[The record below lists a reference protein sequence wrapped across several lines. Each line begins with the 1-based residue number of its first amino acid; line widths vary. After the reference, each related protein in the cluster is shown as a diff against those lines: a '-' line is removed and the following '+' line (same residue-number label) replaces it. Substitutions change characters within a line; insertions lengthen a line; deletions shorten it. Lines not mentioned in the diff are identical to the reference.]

1 MLGAPRADR
10 RDDQPYVAIKAFV
23 TMETLG
29 SVLPPLH
36 PQLRA
41 WLEAQDLA
49 PAGAPFFKYN
59 VIDMARELEVEVGF
73 PLAHTVAG
81 DERVLAGV
89 LPGGEYA
96 TVLYTGHPAGLID
109 ATRDL
114 LEWADSQG
122 LKWDVSA
129 TPQGD
134 RWGSRLEIYVT
145 DGPDMDKW
153 ETQLA
158 FRLAG

>member
-1 MLGAPRADR
+1 MLGEPRVVR

-29 SVLPPLH
+29 TVLPPLH
-36 PQLRA
+36 PELRA
-41 WLEAQDLA
+41 WLGTRDLA

-73 PLAHTVAG
+73 PVAHRVAG

-89 LPGGEYA
+89 LAEGEYA
-96 TVLYTGHPAGLID
+96 TLLHTGHPDGLLD
-109 ATRDL
+109 ATTDL
-114 LEWADSQG
+114 LEWADRQG
-122 LKWDVSA
+122 LKWDVGT
-129 TPQGD
+129 TPRGD
-134 RWGSRLEIYVT
+134 HWGSRLEIYVT